1 MTKAEEFAEILA
13 EAGAGGQVRE
23 HPGNPSGVAEE
34 FIREWAG
41 RRCVWR
47 GDFYRYTGTHW
58 EKEEWADVKAEIN
71 NELRASVY
79 WKVGKDGESRL
90 IEWNPNNTSLSNLET
105 QIRLQA
111 ALPSTLEP
119 VTGGHYVFL
128 ENGRFNLITG
138 RLEQHDPTIFNLHA
152 SPFGYDK
159 AATCPTWD
167 AFIKQTFDGDQ
178 DSIDTHY
185 LWMAYELLAATDLQ
199 KAYMLLGQPRSG
211 KGTIMR
217 IQDALIG
224 PGQVTSMSLRDF
236 GSNFGMQ
243 SLVGKS
249 VCRINDARDAGTA
262 NVAAVERLLG
272 IVGGDAVQIDRKGV
286 APWVG
291 RLGVRFTLASNEEI
305 RLPDASGA
313 IVSRFIFNRTAA
325 SHLGHEDFTLAD
337 RILKNEMPGVLNRVL
352 DYIDHVY
359 EKWPEN
365 KRVTETV
372 VSMQAASQPLRAW
385 VEDNGIHIG
394 PEYAIARG
402 AAYHG
407 YKAWAEENGY
417 RHMNVSTFGRHLR
430 AWLSGLQDVKI
441 GPAGDQERYY
451 IGLGYETVEQIRQAS
466 R

>member
-1 MTKAEEFAEILA
+1 MTDKADQFEEILA
-13 EAGAGGQVRE
+13 KAGAGGQVRE

-34 FIREWAG
+34 FIREWDG
-41 RRCVWR
+41 HRCVWR
-47 GDFYRYTGTHW
+47 GDFYKYTGTHW
-58 EKEEWADVKAEIN
+58 EREEWTDVKAEVN

-79 WKVGKDGESRL
+79 WKTGKDGEPRM

-105 QIRLQA
+105 QLRLQS

-138 RLEQHDPTIFNLHA
+138 RLEEHDPKIFNLHA
-152 SPFGYDK
+152 SPFGYNK
-159 AATCPTWD
+159 EAQCPVWD
-167 AFIKQTFDGDQ
+167 DFIKQTFDGDQ

-185 LWMAYELLAATDLQ
+185 LWMAYELLGSLDLQ

-211 KGTIMR
+211 KGTVMR
-217 IQDALIG
+217 IQDALLG
-224 PGQVTSMSLRDF
+224 ASQVTSMSLRDF
-236 GSNFGMQ
+236 GTDFGMQ

-272 IVGGDAVQIDRKGV
+272 IVGGDAVQINRKGI

-313 IVSRFIFNRTAA
+313 IVSRFIFNRTAG

-337 RILKNEMPGVLNRVL
+337 RILEKEMPGVLNRVL
-352 DYIDHVY
+352 DYVDHVH
-359 EKWPEN
+359 EKWPKN
-365 KRVTETV
+365 IRVQATV
-372 VSMQAASQPLRAW
+372 SAMKAASQPLRAW
-385 VEDNGIHIG
+385 VEDSGLNLG
-394 PEYAIARG
+394 PEYYIARG
-402 AAYHG
+402 AAYHN
-407 YKAWAEENGY
+407 YKDWCEGNGY
-417 RHMNVSTFGRHLR
+417 RPMNSSTFGRALR
-430 AWLSGLQDVKI
+430 AWLSGVGDKQI
-441 GPAGDQERYY
+441 GPAGEQVRCYTG
-451 IGLGYETVEQIRQAS
+451 IGYDIQ
-466 R
+466 